1 MVRGYYSCVSEREV
15 ASATVHAHARGT
27 RAFLRFLKEEGYI
40 SPPIHITIKM
50 PRVEQKKMRVLSA
63 DELVVEI
70 EQKLSWVEKVVTKW
84 AISGTSARNLTP
96 KVAQAKIGSTAKAS
110 LKNLESKEIFAL
122 PSPIR
127 FEVDFK
133 SPRYAYLLADIPGI
147 ERESGVSVRFTGSG
161 MIEISGIWKL
171 MLNACMSQLPV

>member
-1 MVRGYYSCVSEREV
+1 
-15 ASATVHAHARGT
+15 
-27 RAFLRFLKEEGYI
+27 
-40 SPPIHITIKM
+40 M

-96 KVAQAKIGSTAKAS
+96 KVAQAKIRSTAKAS

-133 SPRYAYLLADIPGI
+133 SPRYAYLADIPGI
-147 ERESGVSVRFTGSG
+147 ERESGASVRFTGSG
-161 MIEISGIWKL
+161 FYSLHFGIIHWLEGNHSRIDLSGNIHLPFPTGHISFINRL
-171 MLNACMSQLPV
+171 ISLNITQPCSAA

>member
-1 MVRGYYSCVSEREV
+1 
-15 ASATVHAHARGT
+15 
-27 RAFLRFLKEEGYI
+27 
-40 SPPIHITIKM
+40 
-50 PRVEQKKMRVLSA
+50 MRVLSA

-70 EQKLSWVEKVVTKW
+70 EQKLSWVQKVVTKC